1 MLFLSMRTVIAVV
14 HHSAAVDS
22 SYNHR
27 TAVSEVLGVFL
38 YGTSLARTV
47 VRGVV
52 LCVTAVVSD
61 CS

>member
-1 MLFLSMRTVIAVV
+1 MLFLSIRTVIGVV
-14 HHSAAVDS
+14 HQRTAVDS

-27 TAVSEVLGVFL
+27 TAVSEVLGVFP
-38 YGTSLARTV
+38 YGTSLTRTV